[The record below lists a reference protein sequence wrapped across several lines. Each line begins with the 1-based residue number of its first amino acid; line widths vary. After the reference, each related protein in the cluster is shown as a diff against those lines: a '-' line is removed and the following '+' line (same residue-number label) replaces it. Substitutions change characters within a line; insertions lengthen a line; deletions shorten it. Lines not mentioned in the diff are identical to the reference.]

1 MKKYFKPYRPFFIFL
16 LRFFSTYVLLTIVY
30 QFYLKKFD
38 NPLFFEVDGFTNLVA
53 NQVQQL
59 LLFLNYNC
67 RLVMHESQSSV
78 KIILEN
84 TYISRVVEG
93 CNALSVMILFVSF
106 VVAFLGKWKQT
117 IMFILLGVITIH
129 ILNVLR
135 IAFLSIALLHY
146 PEQESLLHE
155 VVFPLVIYGVVF
167 GLWVIWV
174 NKFSNYATKNSKK

>member
-1 MKKYFKPYRPFFIFL
+1 
-16 LRFFSTYVLLTIVY
+16 
-30 QFYLKKFD
+30 
-38 NPLFFEVDGFTNLVA
+38 
-53 NQVQQL
+53 
-59 LLFLNYNC
+59 
-67 RLVMHESQSSV
+67 MHESQSSV